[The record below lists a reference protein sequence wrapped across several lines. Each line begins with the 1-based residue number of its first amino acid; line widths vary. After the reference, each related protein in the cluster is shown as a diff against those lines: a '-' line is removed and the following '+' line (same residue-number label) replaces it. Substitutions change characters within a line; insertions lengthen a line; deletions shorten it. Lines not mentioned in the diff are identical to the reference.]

1 MPRSKAI
8 CLLARPATSPL
19 STSRSRLESAASLFS
34 MSTRSAFRL
43 IAPPWRSIA
52 AVTPASRTS
61 SSNGF
66 SRKSIA
72 PIFIASTASG
82 TSPWPVMTITGT
94 SIFISRNRFKRSMP
108 LMPGIRTS
116 VITQFKLASGIFSR
130 KATAEEWV
138 TTSIR
143 AVRSRK
149 ASDSRNASSSS
160 MIWTV
165 PFSDGIADLLL
176 RHCGQ
181 REAEHRSA
189 SGIRPRRDRTT
200 MRLHDRARDRQADA
214 HTVAFGGDERLEK
227 LGGDLRRDA
236 GSGVGDGDFD
246 HVVGRQRGRD
256 DEFATLG
263 LLHRRDG
270 ITDQVEQHLLD
281 LHFVGQHKIGARIEL
296 EAHAHALVLDA
307 DQRERARLL
316 DELPHIFHPPLTLAP
331 SDEIAQ
337 AADDLAGA

>member
-8 CLLARPATSPL
+8 CLLARPATSPP

-34 MSTRSAFRL
+34 MSARSAFRL

-52 AVTPASRTS
+52 ALTLASRTS

-66 SRKSIA
+66 SRKSMA

-82 TSPWPVMTITGT
+82 TSPWPVMTMTGT
-94 SIFISRNRFKRSMP
+94 SIFISRKRFKRSMP

-130 KATAEEWV
+130 KAAAEEWV
-138 TTSIR
+138 ATSTR

-149 ASDSRNASSSS
+149 ASDSRSASSSS

-181 REAEHRSA
+181 RKAEHRTA
-189 SGIRPRRDRTT
+189 SGIWPRRDRTA
-200 MRLHDRARDRQADA
+200 MGLHDRARDRQTDA
-214 HTVAFGGDERLEK
+214 HAVALRGDERLEK
-227 LGGDLRRDA
+227 LGADLRRDA
-236 GSGVGDGDFD
+236 GSSVGNGNFD
-246 HVVGRQRGRD
+246 HVLGRQRGGD

-263 LLHRRDG
+263 VLHRLDG
-270 ITDQVEQHLLD
+270 IAHQVEQHLLD
-281 LHFVGQHKIGARIEL
+281 LHFVSQHIIGARIEL
-296 EAHAHALVLDA
+296 EAH
-307 DQRERARLL
+307 
-316 DELPHIFHPPLTLAP
+316 
-331 SDEIAQ
+331 
-337 AADDLAGA
+337 